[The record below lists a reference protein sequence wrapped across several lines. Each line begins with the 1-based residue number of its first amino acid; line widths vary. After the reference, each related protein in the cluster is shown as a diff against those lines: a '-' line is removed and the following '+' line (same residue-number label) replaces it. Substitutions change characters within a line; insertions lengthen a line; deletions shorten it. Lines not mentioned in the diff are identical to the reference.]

1 MKAKRII
8 RFGLYSAAAAVMLT
22 QSCFAYLDPA
32 TTSYLLAIIS
42 GVVVAVGTTFG
53 ILFNKIKRKFK
64 KNDEPEEISQESGY
78 EYSAGQGVVLS
89 AADLF
94 DDDDEDEYENETVPA
109 ASRTETKSA
118 YSEKIS
124 GAVNTKVQKRNIE
137 NEDIAELKEQI
148 KEEVKNELKDE
159 LLKEL
164 LKEVFKGTIKD
175 TITELKADIKEELKN
190 EIKE

>member
-8 RFGLYSAAAAVMLT
+8 RFGFYSSAAAVMLT

-53 ILFNKIKRKFK
+53 IFFNKIKRKFK
-64 KNDEPEEISQESGY
+64 KNDDTEELSQEEGY

-94 DDDDEDEYENETVPA
+94 DDEDGDDEDIPVSSGANTKTV
-109 ASRTETKSA
+109 
-118 YSEKIS
+118 YSDKVNK
-124 GAVNTKVQKRNIE
+124 AVNTKVQKCSIE
-137 NEDIAELKEQI
+137 NTDISELKEQI
-148 KEEVKNELKDE
+148 KEEIKNELKDE
-159 LLKEL
+159 FLKEI

-175 TITELKADIKEELKN
+175 TITELKADIREELKA
-190 EIKE
+190 EMKK